1 MIVKIKNSEVF
12 KLPVN
17 GVAMGISNE
26 AIKQDFDDG
35 VTPWDVIDRSVNEFD
50 RLTEEN
56 KRLRDALEDCINS
69 LDRSYDAIDWPAN
82 GTSKQEISSKMAK
95 QLLAELKGSEEVDGD
110 K

>member
-56 KRLRDALEDCINS
+56 KRLREALMGLVETSDINECQLS
-69 LDRSYDAIDWPAN
+69 
-82 GTSKQEISSKMAK
+82 QELLEFHQESTELTKAK
-95 QLLAELKGSEEVDGD
+95 QLLSELSGD